1 MAGPATDARARSV
14 FDNLVASGADD
25 HVRGA
30 ETHDSDAE
38 RRSALER
45 GHAMDAL
52 SDVMSAVRL
61 TSSAFLDARFTAP
74 WCIASQI
81 GPEDCTPFGPTPA
94 QIIAYHYLIAGH
106 LFLQLDGESPIEVC
120 AGEIILLPRNDR
132 HALGSAPRLA
142 PALIDHLIQPPDGT
156 RPAMLQIGGGGEETH
171 LICGFLGCD
180 VPDNP
185 LIAALPAVLRLNARE
200 GAGGAWIGDSFR
212 RAAEEFTTGG
222 AGSTTVLSKL
232 AELLFVEAVRRYLA
246 TLPEAQTGWL
256 AGLRDAKVGKAL
268 AVLHT
273 RPAHAWTTDELAQ
286 AVGMSRSAFAER
298 FTSLVGMPP
307 MRYLTRW
314 RLQLSAVRLRESPR
328 SLGQI
333 AYEVGYES
341 EAAFSRAFKSTFGT
355 TPGDWRQ
362 QGQIQRRKRVR
373 T

>member
-1 MAGPATDARARSV
+1 
-14 FDNLVASGADD
+14 
-25 HVRGA
+25 
-30 ETHDSDAE
+30 
-38 RRSALER
+38 
-45 GHAMDAL
+45 
-52 SDVMSAVRL
+52 
-61 TSSAFLDARFTAP
+61 
-74 WCIASQI
+74 
-81 GPEDCTPFGPTPA
+81 
-94 QIIAYHYLIAGH
+94 
-106 LFLQLDGESPIEVC
+106 
-120 AGEIILLPRNDR
+120 
-132 HALGSAPRLA
+132 
-142 PALIDHLIQPPDGT
+142 
-156 RPAMLQIGGGGEETH
+156 
-171 LICGFLGCD
+171 
-180 VPDNP
+180 
-185 LIAALPAVLRLNARE
+185 VLRLNARE

>member
-1 MAGPATDARARSV
+1 
-14 FDNLVASGADD
+14 
-25 HVRGA
+25 
-30 ETHDSDAE
+30 
-38 RRSALER
+38 
-45 GHAMDAL
+45 MDAL

-81 GPEDCTPFGPTPA
+81 GPEDCAPFGPTPA
-94 QIIAYHYLIAGH
+94 QVIAYHYLIAGR
-106 LFLQLDGESPIEVC
+106 LFLQLDGQSPIEVG

-132 HALGSAPRLA
+132 HALGSAPRLR

-156 RPAMLQIGGGGEETH
+156 RPAMLQMGGGGEETH

-185 LIAALPAVLRLNARE
+185 LIAALPAVLRLNTRE
-200 GAGGAWIGDSFR
+200 GAGGAWIGDSFQ
-212 RAAEEFTTGG
+212 RAAEEFATGG

-273 RPAHAWTTDELAQ
+273 RPAHNWTTDELAQ
-286 AVGMSRSAFAER
+286 AVDMSRSAFAER

-314 RLQLSAVRLRESPR
+314 RLQLAAVRLRESPR
-328 SLGQI
+328 ALAQI
-333 AYEVGYES
+333 AYDVGYES

-362 QGQIQRRKRVR
+362 RKDQSGDG
-373 T
+373 TA